1 MKDTV
6 NSILKKGNKC
16 IVLGGNNYTG
26 IIKEVINGKVHVD
39 CSKGSGENIIYKID
53 ELAYW
58 SEEQKSYFNI
68 QMTYEE
74 LIKNELLT
82 NLYS

>member
-16 IVLGGNNYTG
+16 IVLGENNYTG

-39 CSKGSGENIIYKID
+39 FSKGSKENIIYKID

-58 SEEQKSYFNI
+58 SEDQKSYFNI

-74 LIKNELLT
+74 LIKNELMT

>member
-6 NSILKKGNKC
+6 NSVLKKGNKC
-16 IVLGGNNYTG
+16 IVLGENNYKG

-39 CSKGSGENIIYKID
+39 FSKGSGKNIIYKID

-58 SEEQKSYFNI
+58 SEVQKSYFNI

-74 LIKNELLT
+74 LIKNELMT